1 MTEFDGSIGSIL
13 ANLFSDSGGN
23 RFFITSI
30 VVTMFIFSYTT
41 ADLFMNN
48 REIVEYTLKEKEWKI
63 YFDMQTET
71 LEHTEIWKD
80 EETKVIQFH
89 MDDVEILEGYRI
101 GMINVSILPD
111 ADSSGGILD
120 PLNQCDSIGANIIKR
135 TGEEDGLFAQWEDQ
149 RNVLSGQD
157 SSCQII
163 DLFLSVYPNFDGENV
178 TYEAANEFQALQQ
191 WREDNWGHGVLEI
204 EVDLDVNT
212 VEPGPFATDDEEEIT
227 IVVEVH
233 TFFATANLIN

>member
-1 MTEFDGSIGSIL
+1 M
-13 ANLFSDSGGN
+13 
-23 RFFITSI
+23 
-30 VVTMFIFSYTT
+30 
-41 ADLFMNN
+41 
-48 REIVEYTLKEKEWKI
+48 
-63 YFDMQTET
+63 
-71 LEHTEIWKD
+71 
-80 EETKVIQFH
+80 IQFH
-89 MDDVEILEGYRI
+89 MDDIELLEGYRV

-111 ADSSGGILD
+111 ADSNGGLLD
-120 PLNQCDSIGANIIKR
+120 PLSQCDSIGANIIKR

-191 WREDNWGHGVLEI
+191 WREDIWGHGVLEI